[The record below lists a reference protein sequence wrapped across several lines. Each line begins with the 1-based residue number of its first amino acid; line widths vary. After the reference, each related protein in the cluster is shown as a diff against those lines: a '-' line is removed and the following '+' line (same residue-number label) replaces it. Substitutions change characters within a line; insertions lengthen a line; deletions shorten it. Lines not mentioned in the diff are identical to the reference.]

1 MMTSRHTQGS
11 ADGAAPPARVDA
23 SMTLINEFYRRPLD
37 PGYAL
42 AAQRRQAGEAPS
54 RTRSGIV
61 ALVVLALALGLGTAA
76 ATLQLRKPLGQA
88 NEARRVLE
96 SQITERG
103 DEAAD
108 LQAQATA
115 LGDEISALQSSV
127 LGDADASL
135 RTALDASAVESGAVE
150 VTGKG
155 LRIELSDAP
164 SSESDGDA
172 ADPDARVQDSDLQVL
187 VNSLWE
193 SGAEAIAINGQRL
206 AATTAIRSAGS
217 AVLVDL
223 VPLSSPYT
231 VEAIGD
237 SVTMQTDLARSS
249 AGQLLATLRAT
260 YGIGVEM
267 SSQRHVELPAVRVTT
282 LREATVPEGAGLP
295 ELRVQPEDGS
305 GGDGDPVS
313 PSADAVAGSSRR

>member
-1 MMTSRHTQGS
+1 MTSRHTQG
-11 ADGAAPPARVDA
+11 DGQPTARPALVDA

-42 AAQRRQAGEAPS
+42 AAQRRQAGAGPS
-54 RTRSGIV
+54 RTRPGIA
-61 ALVVLALALGLGTAA
+61 ALVVLALALGLGTTA

-108 LQAQATA
+108 LQTQATA
-115 LGDEISALQSSV
+115 LGDEISSLQASV

-135 RTALDASAVESGAVE
+135 RAALDASAVESGAVE

-155 LRIELSDAP
+155 LRIELSDAT
-164 SSESDGDA
+164 SADA
-172 ADPDARVQDSDLQVL
+172 DDVDPDARVQDSDLQVL

-193 SGAEAIAINGQRL
+193 AGAEAIAINGQRL

-267 SSQRHVELPAVRVTT
+267 SSQRHLDLPAVRVTT
-282 LREATVPEGAGLP
+282 LREATVPAGSGLP
-295 ELRVQPEDGS
+295 DLRVDPEDGAGED
-305 GGDGDPVS
+305 GGPVS